1 MFRGMQPGPAPA
13 SSCAAAAVTV
23 WSVDVWISYRRPLR
37 EESWRRYV
45 VLAGDAVE
53 AELVAVQMAYAIHG
67 FPVRS
72 CVLY

>member
-1 MFRGMQPGPAPA
+1 M
-13 SSCAAAAVTV
+13 TV
-23 WSVDVWISYRRPLR
+23 WSVDVWISYRRPFR
-37 EESWRRYV
+37 EDTWRRYE

-72 CVLY
+72 CVRY